1 MPSDQIL
8 IGEGLVRVALLMTI
22 PFFNKKADL
31 TTGPASLLFW
41 FFAWGFTAL
50 SLMHGMM
57 SRVYGNTITHTAA
70 MFVLFA
76 GVIVMA
82 YSIYLT
88 VMKSKKDKKEDRTAE
103 QKKMSTT
110 MVALSWTAF
119 ALSLMSYKFLYKY
132 EM

>member
-8 IGEGLVRVALLMTI
+8 IGEGLIRVALLMTI
-22 PFFNKKADL
+22 PFLNKKADL
-31 TTGPASLLFW
+31 TTGPAPLLFW
-41 FFAWGFTAL
+41 VFAWGFTVL

-57 SRVYGNTITHTAA
+57 KRGSYDITKTVAV
-70 MFVLFA
+70 FVLFA
-76 GVIVMA
+76 SAIVLA

-110 MVALSWTAF
+110 MVALSWTVF
-119 ALSLMSYKFLYKY
+119 ALSLISYKFLHKY
-132 EM
+132 EL